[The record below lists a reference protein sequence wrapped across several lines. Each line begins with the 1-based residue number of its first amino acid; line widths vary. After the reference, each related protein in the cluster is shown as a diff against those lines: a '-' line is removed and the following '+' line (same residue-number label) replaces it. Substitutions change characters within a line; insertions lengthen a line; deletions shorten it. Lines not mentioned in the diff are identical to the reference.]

1 VVHAGSAARR
11 MCLREFNQAIDN
23 TPPGNY
29 SSGKGPV
36 RGGGVNLVKAAI
48 TISRTR
54 SHIFVAVF

>member
-36 RGGGVNLVKAAI
+36 RGGGVNLVKTAT
-48 TISRTR
+48 TIPCS
-54 SHIFVAVF
+54 